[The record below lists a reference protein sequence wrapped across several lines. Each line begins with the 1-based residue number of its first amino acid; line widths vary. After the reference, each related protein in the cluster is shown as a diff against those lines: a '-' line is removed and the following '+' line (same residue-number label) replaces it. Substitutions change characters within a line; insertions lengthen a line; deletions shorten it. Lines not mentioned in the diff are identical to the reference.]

1 MKRSKAVQLLLISAT
16 PFYLTACNQ
25 QEHNLK
31 TVTEVKNYK
40 DLQDCLDDKQNPL
53 VCSKAYT
60 AVKDLEKKNPL
71 IYDSKENCLKDFD
84 DDLCVDDT
92 NSTSSGSTTH
102 RTYARSSG
110 FQLSSTREIVV
121 DKQGNTIDPVVD
133 DYARSIAQKES
144 QYIVEPLYKPREGR
158 SPTNLSAATE
168 SSGIHASSTG
178 STSHVVGAA
187 VTGAAAGYMANKM
200 MANKDSSFSFTERA
214 QNQPSVKRYG
224 SGGAYKNSSSSS
236 KTYRSSSSS
245 YRSGFSRSYSRSYF
259 GG

>member
-1 MKRSKAVQLLLISAT
+1 MKRSKAVQLFLISAT

-25 QEHNLK
+25 QEHSLK
-31 TVTEVKNYK
+31 TVSEVKNYK

-60 AVKDLEKKNPL
+60 AVKELEKKNPL
-71 IYDSKENCLKDFD
+71 TYDSKENCQKDFD

-92 NSTSSGSTTH
+92 NVISSSSAMQ
-102 RTYARSSG
+102 RVYARSSG

-121 DKQGNTIDPVVD
+121 DKQGNTIDPVMD

-144 QYIVEPLYKPREGR
+144 QYTVQPLYKPREGR

-168 SSGIHASSTG
+168 SGGIHASSVS
-178 STSHVVGAA
+178 STSHVVGVAA
-187 VTGAAAGYMANKM
+187 TGVAAGYMANKM
-200 MANKDSSFSFTERA
+200 LSNKDSSFSFTETS
-214 QNQPSVKRYG
+214 QNKPTVKRYG
-224 SGGAYKNSSSSS
+224 SGGAYKSSSSSS